1 MSITRMLLIAVGI
14 LFIWICQPVDAQ
26 SGELPEGVAE
36 AVEDDP
42 ADESAVQDQQEEDFS
57 EDDFVD
63 DELLEEDFSEDDFV
77 KTSY

>member
-1 MSITRMLLIAVGI
+1 MSFTRMLLIAVGI

-63 DELLEEDFSEDDFV
+63 DEL
-77 KTSY
+77 